1 MRSRSSLISR
11 LMLRMPRPSSFPPP
25 DTSARPRTT
34 SPASVAMGA
43 GKEDRKSTR
52 LNSSHVEISYAVFC
66 LKKKKDDETYGGTFV
81 VAELLLLALA
91 IWRYRSRHRTVNRRD
106 AAWVAA
112 LFGAHGCTYRR
123 HRCYMQ

>member
-66 LKKKKDDETYGGTFV
+66 LKKKKNNQTRYRPSNE
-81 VAELLLLALA
+81 ELITVLNGIKDNIKEIGAQIVFDNGRYLFYLNSTVDYLLALH
-91 IWRYRSRHRTVNRRD
+91 ITVND
-106 AAWVAA
+106 
-112 LFGAHGCTYRR
+112 
-123 HRCYMQ
+123 